1 MVLQC
6 CGAAVLRFFELQH
19 GKTATLQHL
28 RNEEDAMEKRDVFNR
43 MIAEGLIPVVRVT
56 SAKEAIDVA
65 DAIKEGGVSF
75 IEITMSVQGAI
86 DVIKELTQKYK
97 DEIIMGAGTVL
108 DTETGR
114 AALLAGAQFIVGPT
128 LNLDLIQL
136 AHRYSAVVI
145 PGAATPTEIL
155 TAWNAGADM
164 VKVFP
169 AGQLG
174 GPEYLKALRGPLP
187 QILLVPTGGVNLQ
200 NAGAFIKAGA
210 TALGVGGELV
220 DKKAVKEKKFNIIT
234 ENTRAFLKVI
244 REAERVSMRIT
255 FPYPEIRPLEIP
267 DQNLLGI
274 FSPST
279 VRVEKSE
286 EEIIDET
293 FSDPIN
299 LPAYLRSWN
308 GVKMS

>member
-1 MVLQC
+1 
-6 CGAAVLRFFELQH
+6 
-19 GKTATLQHL
+19 
-28 RNEEDAMEKRDVFNR
+28 MEKREVFNR
-43 MIAEGLIPVVRVT
+43 MISEGLIPVVRVS

-97 DEIIMGAGTVL
+97 DEIIMGAGTIL
-108 DTETGR
+108 DPETGR
-114 AALLAGAQFIVGPT
+114 AALLAGAQFIVSPT
-128 LNLDLIQL
+128 LNLDLIEL

-145 PGAATPTEIL
+145 PGAMTPTEIL

-234 ENTRAFLKVI
+234 ENTRAFLKAI
-244 REAERVSMRIT
+244 KEARGS
-255 FPYPEIRPLEIP
+255 
-267 DQNLLGI
+267 
-274 FSPST
+274 
-279 VRVEKSE
+279 
-286 EEIIDET
+286 
-293 FSDPIN
+293 
-299 LPAYLRSWN
+299 
-308 GVKMS
+308 

>member
-1 MVLQC
+1 
-6 CGAAVLRFFELQH
+6 
-19 GKTATLQHL
+19 
-28 RNEEDAMEKRDVFNR
+28 MEKRDIFNR

-114 AALLAGAQFIVGPT
+114 AALLAGARFIVSPT

-145 PGAATPTEIL
+145 PGATTPTEIL
-155 TAWNAGADM
+155 TAWDAGADM

-220 DKKAVKEKKFNIIT
+220 DKKAVKEKKFRVIT
-234 ENTRAFLKVI
+234 DNTRAFLKVI
-244 REAERVSMRIT
+244 KEAR
-255 FPYPEIRPLEIP
+255 
-267 DQNLLGI
+267 G
-274 FSPST
+274 
-279 VRVEKSE
+279 
-286 EEIIDET
+286 
-293 FSDPIN
+293 
-299 LPAYLRSWN
+299 
-308 GVKMS
+308 

>member
-1 MVLQC
+1 
-6 CGAAVLRFFELQH
+6 
-19 GKTATLQHL
+19 
-28 RNEEDAMEKRDVFNR
+28 MEKREVFNR
-43 MIAEGLIPVVRVT
+43 MVSEGLIPVVRVS
-56 SAKEAIDVA
+56 SAREAMDVA

-114 AALLAGAQFIVGPT
+114 AALLAGAQFIVSPT

-220 DKKAVKEKKFNIIT
+220 DKQAVKEKKFNVIT
-234 ENTRAFLKVI
+234 DNTRAFLKVI
-244 REAERVSMRIT
+244 KEAR
-255 FPYPEIRPLEIP
+255 
-267 DQNLLGI
+267 G
-274 FSPST
+274 
-279 VRVEKSE
+279 
-286 EEIIDET
+286 
-293 FSDPIN
+293 
-299 LPAYLRSWN
+299 
-308 GVKMS
+308 

>member
-1 MVLQC
+1 
-6 CGAAVLRFFELQH
+6 
-19 GKTATLQHL
+19 
-28 RNEEDAMEKRDVFNR
+28 MEKREVFNR
-43 MIAEGLIPVVRVT
+43 MVAEGLIPVVRVS
-56 SAKEAIDVA
+56 SAREAMDVA

-114 AALLAGAQFIVGPT
+114 AALLAGAQFIVSPT

-155 TAWNAGADM
+155 AAWNAGADM

-220 DKKAVKEKKFNIIT
+220 DKKAVKEKKFNVIT
-234 ENTRAFLKVI
+234 DNTRAFLRVI
-244 REAERVSMRIT
+244 KEAR
-255 FPYPEIRPLEIP
+255 
-267 DQNLLGI
+267 G
-274 FSPST
+274 
-279 VRVEKSE
+279 
-286 EEIIDET
+286 
-293 FSDPIN
+293 
-299 LPAYLRSWN
+299 
-308 GVKMS
+308 

>member
-1 MVLQC
+1 
-6 CGAAVLRFFELQH
+6 
-19 GKTATLQHL
+19 
-28 RNEEDAMEKRDVFNR
+28 MEKREVLNR
-43 MIAEGLIPVVRVT
+43 MINAGLIPVIRVT
-56 SAKEAIDVA
+56 SASEAMDVA

-108 DTETGR
+108 DPETGR
-114 AALLAGAQFIVGPT
+114 AALLAGAQFIVSPT

-145 PGAATPTEIL
+145 PGAMTPTEIL

-169 AGQLG
+169 SAQLG
-174 GPEYLKALRGPLP
+174 GPEYIKALRGPLP

-210 TALGVGGELV
+210 AALGVGGELV
-220 DKKAVKEKKFNIIT
+220 DKKAIKEKKFHIIT
-234 ENTRAFLKVI
+234 ESTRTFLKTI
-244 REAERVSMRIT
+244 REARGQGS
-255 FPYPEIRPLEIP
+255 
-267 DQNLLGI
+267 
-274 FSPST
+274 S
-279 VRVEKSE
+279 
-286 EEIIDET
+286 
-293 FSDPIN
+293 
-299 LPAYLRSWN
+299 
-308 GVKMS
+308 